1 MTEPTEK
8 PEGAP
13 QTTAEQKPAYS
24 EFTETVKLTPEEE
37 TARKRRNL
45 VIALGLVAFAVL
57 IAVTT
62 MVRMSSNYNAGL

>member
-8 PEGAP
+8 PESQP
-13 QTTAEQKPAYS
+13 EPAYS

-45 VIALGLVAFAVL
+45 VIAFGLVAFCVL

-62 MVRMSSNYNAGL
+62 MVRMSSNYSSGL